1 MEKNK
6 KILSPKLDIVFKM
19 LFGEQK
25 HERITKKLIED
36 IIEEKVEKIE
46 LEQTP
51 YLFGMQADDKIG
63 IIDVRATINDKN
75 SIDIEMQII
84 DNHDI
89 EKRVLFY
96 WSRLYSKQIERG
108 ENYDKLNRTI
118 SIIFLDYEMD
128 KLKNL
133 PTHTKWQIRDT
144 ENGKTLL
151 TEDLEIH
158 IIEIPKINKM
168 LKSGKLKKWIMFLE
182 NPNGEE
188 TKKMAEE
195 DEEIKE
201 AIKTLKEISNDE
213 EKERIAELRLK
224 YLLDKKSEERTAREK
239 GLKQGLEEGRKKGLE
254 EGRKEG
260 IKEGIEQGKEKGKK
274 EKAKEIARKMLEENI
289 PLDLIVKI
297 TGLTKEEIKQNVL

>member
-1 MEKNK
+1 M
-6 KILSPKLDIVFKM
+6 
-19 LFGEQK
+19 
-25 HERITKKLIED
+25 
-36 IIEEKVEKIE
+36 
-46 LEQTP
+46 
-51 YLFGMQADDKIG
+51 
-63 IIDVRATINDKN
+63 
-75 SIDIEMQII
+75 
-84 DNHDI
+84 
-89 EKRVLFY
+89 
-96 WSRLYSKQIERG
+96 
-108 ENYDKLNRTI
+108 
-118 SIIFLDYEMD
+118 
-128 KLKNL
+128 
-133 PTHTKWQIRDT
+133 
-144 ENGKTLL
+144 
-151 TEDLEIH
+151 TEDLELH

-239 GLKQGLEEGRKKGLE
+239 GLKQGLEEGRKQGLTEGIKKGI
-254 EGRKEG
+254 KEG

-289 PLDLIVKI
+289 SLDLILKI